1 MIITLTLSLGFFSQ
15 GLSEVAYAEEMPFA
29 KSNNYV
35 FDTVLV
41 TLKPD
46 ANNRQKV
53 YTASDFNHINCI
65 SVEDL
70 TAKTNEKIDTFGS
83 IHI

>member
-1 MIITLTLSLGFFSQ
+1 
-15 GLSEVAYAEEMPFA
+15 MPFA

-53 YTASDFNHINCI
+53 YTAADFNYIDCI

-70 TAKTNEKIDTFGS
+70 TAKTNDKIDTFGS
-83 IHI
+83 IHINQGGITL